1 MTMTMITLTL
11 GFTKTVNLGNYEN
24 VKVDVGATVET
35 STETFLDDQELLS
48 DLLRTTLEQEIEKAR
63 PERPTRK
70 AVNRKPIYD
79 E

>member
-1 MTMTMITLTL
+1 MVIKTMTL

-48 DLLRTTLEQEIEKAR
+48 ELLRTTLEQEIEKVK
-63 PERPTRK
+63 PERQTRK
-70 AVNRKPIYD
+70 AVNRKSVHD